1 MFAGEK
7 KCLGLGV
14 KSVNTIVFFVTIKS
28 LVQLRGIVIVIIKG
42 G

>member
-14 KSVNTIVFFVTIKS
+14 KSVNIIVFFVTIKS
-28 LVQLRGIVIVIIKG
+28 LM
-42 G
+42 